1 MVFWMASFVTGNY
14 LVGMPNV
21 KFHKF
26 DFKLHLL
33 IMVLMLGLTILLF
46 LVSPILNKAM
56 EGIH

>member
-26 DFKLHLL
+26 DFELRPL
-33 IMVLMLGLTILLF
+33 IMTLMLGLTILLF
-46 LVSPILNKAM
+46 IVSPILNKAM